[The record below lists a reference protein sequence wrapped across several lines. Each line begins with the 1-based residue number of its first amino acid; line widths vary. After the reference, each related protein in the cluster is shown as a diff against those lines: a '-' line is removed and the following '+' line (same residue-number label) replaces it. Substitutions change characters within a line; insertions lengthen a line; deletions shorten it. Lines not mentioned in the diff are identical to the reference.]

1 MAKYLHLSIYR
12 DLCTSTKYLR
22 LSQFPHR
29 QQHGNLSWILI
40 LINSYSPQEYLSTRN
55 IEQRLEEY
63 KMASTSA
70 SASTSSAPTT
80 ITPPTSTSATN
91 TTTTT
96 TLHTPSTTT
105 LEDPTRAQS
114 EARAAV
120 LATLSSA
127 GASYTSQLQTRAA
140 DLHAN
145 SAAIDKQQSQLTQ
158 ARKGLAT
165 ETAKLEK
172 EVDKA
177 LKGMRDFG
185 DVQNWAEMLERDFMV
200 LEETMRLVE
209 GGGEVERESGG
220 STWK

>member
-1 MAKYLHLSIYR
+1 
-12 DLCTSTKYLR
+12 
-22 LSQFPHR
+22 
-29 QQHGNLSWILI
+29 
-40 LINSYSPQEYLSTRN
+40 
-55 IEQRLEEY
+55 
-63 KMASTSA
+63 MASSSASA

-80 ITPPTSTSATN
+80 ITPSTSTSATTTPS

-96 TLHTPSTTT
+96 TTSPPET
-105 LEDPTRAQS
+105 TRAQT

-127 GASYTSQLQTRAA
+127 GASHASNLQTRAA

-145 SAAIDKQQSQLTQ
+145 SAAIDKQQKDLAQ
-158 ARKGLAT
+158 ARKGLAG

-209 GGGEVERESGG
+209 GKGEVERESGG

>member
-1 MAKYLHLSIYR
+1 
-12 DLCTSTKYLR
+12 
-22 LSQFPHR
+22 
-29 QQHGNLSWILI
+29 
-40 LINSYSPQEYLSTRN
+40 
-55 IEQRLEEY
+55 
-63 KMASTSA
+63 MASTSA
-70 SASTSSAPTT
+70 SASTSSASTT

-96 TLHTPSTTT
+96 PTTT
-105 LEDPTRAQS
+105 TTSPEETTRAQS

-145 SAAIDKQQSQLTQ
+145 SAAIDKQQVELAK
-158 ARKGLAT
+158 ARKGLAG

-177 LKGMRDFG
+177 LKGMRDYG

-209 GGGEVERESGG
+209 GKGEVERESGG

>member
-1 MAKYLHLSIYR
+1 M
-12 DLCTSTKYLR
+12 T
-22 LSQFPHR
+22 
-29 QQHGNLSWILI
+29 
-40 LINSYSPQEYLSTRN
+40 
-55 IEQRLEEY
+55 
-63 KMASTSA
+63 STSA
-70 SASTSSAPTT
+70 SASTSSTSAPTT
-80 ITPPTSTSATN
+80 ITPPSSTSAITN
-91 TTTTT
+91 TNVAVPTPTTTTSSSPEET
-96 TLHTPSTTT
+96 
-105 LEDPTRAQS
+105 TRAQS

-145 SAAIDKQQSQLTQ
+145 SAALDAQQKDLAQ
-158 ARKGLAT
+158 ARKGLAG

-209 GGGEVERESGG
+209 GKGEVERESGG

>member
-1 MAKYLHLSIYR
+1 
-12 DLCTSTKYLR
+12 
-22 LSQFPHR
+22 
-29 QQHGNLSWILI
+29 
-40 LINSYSPQEYLSTRN
+40 
-55 IEQRLEEY
+55 
-63 KMASTSA
+63 MASSSASA
-70 SASTSSAPTT
+70 SASTTSAPTT

-96 TLHTPSTTT
+96 PSTTST
-105 LEDPTRAQS
+105 TPSSPTRAQS

-127 GASYTSQLQTRAA
+127 GASYASHLQTRAA

-145 SAAIDKQQSQLTQ
+145 SAAIDKQQIDLAK
-158 ARKGLAT
+158 ARKGLAND
-165 ETAKLEK
+165 TAKLEK

-209 GGGEVERESGG
+209 GRGEVERESGG

>member
-1 MAKYLHLSIYR
+1 
-12 DLCTSTKYLR
+12 
-22 LSQFPHR
+22 
-29 QQHGNLSWILI
+29 
-40 LINSYSPQEYLSTRN
+40 
-55 IEQRLEEY
+55 
-63 KMASTSA
+63 MASSSASA
-70 SASTSSAPTT
+70 SASTTSAPTT

-96 TLHTPSTTT
+96 PSS
-105 LEDPTRAQS
+105 PTRAQT

-127 GASYTSQLQTRAA
+127 GASYASHLQTRAA

-145 SAAIDKQQSQLTQ
+145 SAAIDKQQKDLAQ
-158 ARKGLAT
+158 ARKGLAN

-209 GGGEVERESGG
+209 GRGEVERESGG

>member
-1 MAKYLHLSIYR
+1 
-12 DLCTSTKYLR
+12 
-22 LSQFPHR
+22 
-29 QQHGNLSWILI
+29 
-40 LINSYSPQEYLSTRN
+40 
-55 IEQRLEEY
+55 
-63 KMASTSA
+63 MASTSS
-70 SASTSSAPTT
+70 SASTPKSSSAPTT
-80 ITPPTSTSATN
+80 ITPPSSTSATTN
-91 TTTTT
+91 TNVAIPATTTITSTNPTQEATT
-96 TLHTPSTTT
+96 
-105 LEDPTRAQS
+105 TRAQS

-127 GASYTSQLQTRAA
+127 GAACTSSLQTRAA

-145 SAAIDKQQSQLTQ
+145 SAALDKQQVELAQ
-158 ARKGLAT
+158 ARKGLAS

-220 STWK
+220 STWKS